1 MDGIVDSRTAAFSLK
16 KPGTEGSLPEGSGGS
31 SAFTAYQRNRRIK
44 KLNRQNF
51 KDFVPSGGSF
61 SANVALLDAEH
72 TGADHTVEDQQS
84 PHLEQH
90 DTDPVMFPPKSWN
103 TGAKAKIRVSLR
115 EQRADS
121 ANANL
126 PDSTPRDATKYIS
139 NVRPVPRQDVTEEDH
154 KARTDLA
161 VAEERRLYLGNMAY
175 ATTETDLR
183 QLFSNFSIEECKV
196 PVNPRTSRSVG
207 YAFVTLRTHDEA
219 LRAVEQ
225 LNHIVV
231 ADRKL
236 SIQLARPGTMKAEP
250 DTRSRRQRNKARQTS
265 SLDTGKKASSRLGSN
280 QLAASLDSGKSGAN
294 PILSTSGLVDSE
306 SDQRGHAESSNVS
319 LTSSPEGDDG
329 VLINVH
335 EGSGSESGEISDS
348 VHASMDG
355 QQAPSRAVH
364 LDGAYSD
371 DSEEENKG
379 SGDNDAMMDYAN
391 AEAQGGDSGHRHVP
405 PAVQFQPSGLY
416 NLAQLDRKDLEL
428 QLRYFHVGRAAFD
441 VDLNEPVRCLAC
453 TQQGHV
459 AAECEKMKCSRC
471 SRENAHSTWN
481 CPLIFHTERPNASAV
496 CGMCDRQGH
505 ITTYC
510 ELRWRTSGRPWQ
522 SNVEDKS
529 IRFNCYECGKSG
541 HLGNDCPSRRPGKPK
556 GSSSWSYHRHPRPTE
571 AALQGI
577 SIKGRAQQ
585 QQRKQE
591 PIVIDDSDD
600 DQINFYRPKIA
611 TAARPGQIRI
621 LPGKGP
627 NPGKFQSQ
635 NQLTFSNNQQHG
647 ERFGG
652 RQRSASPRRMDFSP
666 PEGRSLI
673 EPEQAN
679 TGSAYRYAPTYQQPP
694 LPRGPPP
701 YRRRSPPI
709 PVEAP
714 RFDPAPAYRPMPSSA
729 KQAWTQ
735 FRR

>member
-1 MDGIVDSRTAAFSLK
+1 MDGDLDSRTAAFSPK
-16 KPGTEGSLPEGSGGS
+16 KPGTEGSFPEGGGGS
-31 SAFTAYQRNRRIK
+31 PAFTAYQRNRRVK
-44 KLNRQNF
+44 KLNKQNF

-61 SANVALLDAEH
+61 SANAALLDAEYAGTEH
-72 TGADHTVEDQQS
+72 AVEDQQS
-84 PHLEQH
+84 SHLEQYN
-90 DTDPVMFPPKSWN
+90 TDPAMFPSKSWN

-115 EQRADS
+115 ERPADS
-121 ANANL
+121 PNAKP
-126 PDSTPRDATKYIS
+126 PDLTPQDASKLIS
-139 NVRPVPRQDVTEEDH
+139 NVALVPMEGSTEEDH
-154 KARTDLA
+154 KARTDVAL
-161 VAEERRLYLGNMAY
+161 AEERRLYLGNMAY

-236 SIQLARPGTMKAEP
+236 SIQLARPGTMKADP

-265 SLDTGKKASSRLGSN
+265 SLDTGKKPSSRLGSN
-280 QLAASLDSGKSGAN
+280 QLAVALDSGKSGAN
-294 PILSTSGLVDSE
+294 PILSTSGAVDSE
-306 SDQRGHAESSNVS
+306 IDQRGQAASYDVS

-335 EGSGSESGEISDS
+335 EESGSESGEISDS
-348 VHASMDG
+348 VNAPMDS
-355 QQAPSRAVH
+355 QQAPSRAVQ

-371 DSEEENKG
+371 DSEEENEESK
-379 SGDNDAMMDYAN
+379 DNDAMMDYAN
-391 AEAQGGDSGHRHVP
+391 AKAQGGDSGHRRAPLADQSQP
-405 PAVQFQPSGLY
+405 PGPY
-416 NLAQLDRKDLEL
+416 NLAKLDRKDLEL
-428 QLRYFHVGRAAFD
+428 QLRYFHVGRVPFD
-441 VDLNEPVRCLAC
+441 VDLNEPVRCLVC
-453 TQQGHV
+453 TGQGHV
-459 AAECEKMKCSRC
+459 AAECEKLKCNRC
-471 SRENAHSTWN
+471 SQENAHSTWN
-481 CPLIFHTERPNASAV
+481 CPLISQTERPYASAV

-505 ITTYC
+505 ITADC

-556 GSSSWSYHRHPRPTE
+556 GSSSWSYHRHPRRTE

-600 DQINFYRPKIA
+600 DQTNFYRPRIA
-611 TAARPGQIRI
+611 KAARPGQICI
-621 LPGKGP
+621 LPGNGP
-627 NPGKFQSQ
+627 NPGKLQSQ

-666 PEGRSLI
+666 PEERSPI
-673 EPEQAN
+673 EFERAN
-679 TGSAYRYAPTYQQPP
+679 AGSAYRYAPTYQQPP

-701 YRRRSPPI
+701 YRRRSPPV

-714 RFDPAPAYRPMPSSA
+714 RYNPAPAYRPMPSSA